1 MSPALQADSLSSE
14 LPVKPICTKGYS
26 NSVDTQVDVF
36 LGYKQIHRERRGV
49 STLMTVC
56 HPG

>member
-14 LPVKPICTKGYS
+14 LPGKPICTKGYS
-26 NSVDTQVDVF
+26 NSVGTQVDVF
-36 LGYKQIHRERRGV
+36 LGYKQIHRERK
-49 STLMTVC
+49 LMTVC